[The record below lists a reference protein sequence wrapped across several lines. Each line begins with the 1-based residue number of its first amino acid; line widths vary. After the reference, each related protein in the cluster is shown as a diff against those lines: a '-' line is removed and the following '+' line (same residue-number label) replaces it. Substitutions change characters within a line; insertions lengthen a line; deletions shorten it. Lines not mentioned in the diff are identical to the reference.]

1 MEEEIIK
8 IVAVVLAT
16 AVGFTIAGVAGFGG
30 GVVALPVL
38 VWAFG
43 IREAIPILTFSQIF
57 STASRVWLHREGID
71 WRVMRNFSI
80 GALPFSLLGSLFF
93 VSIDTSLLVRILG
106 VMMLFFVAYTRMPIG
121 RNFNMR
127 LWGFIPLG
135 SATGFGSA
143 FLGIPGPF
151 SSVFYLAYGLSASA
165 YIGTSAMGMSLIQI
179 PKLVIFTANDLFV
192 LRVIVLGIGLG
203 AIAGASAY
211 LGKIILGRVPE
222 QVFPNIITG
231 MLLISGVILLVRG

>member
-1 MEEEIIK
+1 
-8 IVAVVLAT
+8 
-16 AVGFTIAGVAGFGG
+16 
-30 GVVALPVL
+30 
-38 VWAFG
+38 
-43 IREAIPILTFSQIF
+43 
-57 STASRVWLHREGID
+57 
-71 WRVMRNFSI
+71 
-80 GALPFSLLGSLFF
+80 
-93 VSIDTSLLVRILG
+93 
-106 VMMLFFVAYTRMPIG
+106 
-121 RNFNMR
+121 MR

-135 SATGFGSA
+135 SATGFASA

-192 LRVIVLGIGLG
+192 LRVIVLGMGLG

>member
-1 MEEEIIK
+1 LEEEIIK

-38 VWAFG
+38 VWVFG
-43 IREAIPILTFSQIF
+43 VREAIPILTFSQLF
-57 STASRVWLHREGID
+57 STGSRVWLHRAGID
-71 WRVMRNFSI
+71 WRVIRNFSI
-80 GALPFSLLGSLFF
+80 GSLPFALLGSLFF
-93 VSIDTSLLVRILG
+93 VAIDTAILVRILG
-106 VMMLFFVAYTRMPIG
+106 VMMLFFVVYTQMPIG
-121 RNFNMR
+121 RNFKMK

-151 SSVFYLAYGLSASA
+151 ASVFYLAYGLSASA
-165 YIGTSAMGMSLIQI
+165 YIGTSALGMGLIQI
-179 PKLVIFTANDLFV
+179 PKLVIFTTNDLLV
-192 LRVIVLGIGLG
+192 LRVILMGAGLGI
-203 AIAGASAY
+203 IAGASAY

-222 QVFPNIITG
+222 HIFPKIITA
-231 MLLISGVILLVRG
+231 MLVVSGVILLVRG